1 MVSAHDLGRRPR
13 ASSFALCRDGCMEA
27 PLASHV
33 LPFEKP
39 IVELVTRVKELR
51 ALAENDKRFEI
62 ELRRLED
69 KCGRLAR
76 ELFSDLTPWQKVQL
90 SRHPN
95 RPYTLDY
102 VTQLF
107 EDFLELHGDRSFA
120 DDAAIVAGVAHY
132 HGRSVVVVGHQ
143 KGRGAKESVK
153 RNFGMP
159 HPEGY
164 RKARRM
170 FELASRFGMPIFT
183 FIDTMGAYPGL
194 GAEERGQSE
203 AIGAC
208 LAAMSR
214 APVPIIATILG
225 EGGSGGALALGV
237 ANRVHV
243 LEYGTYSV
251 ISPEGCASIL
261 WKDGSKAD
269 VAAARLRMTAPE
281 LLTLKVVDRVIEE
294 PAGGAHQDPRGAA
307 RNVDAAL
314 REALSELLQRT
325 PDELVRDRYDRFRAL
340 GAFVG

>member
-1 MVSAHDLGRRPR
+1 M
-13 ASSFALCRDGCMEA
+13 
-27 PLASHV
+27 ASHV

-39 IVELVTRVKELR
+39 VVDLVTRVKELR
-51 ALAENDKRFEI
+51 SLAENDRRFEG
-62 ELRRLED
+62 ELRRLEE
-69 KCGRLAR
+69 KAARLAR
-76 ELFSDLTPWQKVQL
+76 ELFADLSPWQKVQL

-102 VTQLF
+102 VTFLF
-107 EDFLELHGDRSFA
+107 TDFVELHGDRTFA
-120 DDAAIVAGVAHY
+120 DDASIVCGLARY

-143 KGRGAKESVK
+143 KGRGAKENVK

-170 FELASRFGMPIFT
+170 YELASRFGLPVLT
-183 FIDTMGAYPGL
+183 FIDTPGAYPGI

-208 LAAMSR
+208 LAAMAR

-261 WKDGSKAD
+261 WKDGAKAD
-269 VAAARLRMTAPE
+269 EAAARLRITAPE
-281 LLTLKVVDRVIEE
+281 LLNLKVVDRVIDE
-294 PAGGAHQDPRGAA
+294 PAGGAHQDPESAA
-307 RNVDAAL
+307 RLVDKSL
-314 REALSELLQRT
+314 SEALADLLTRT
-325 PDELVRDRYDRFRAL
+325 PDELVRDRYERFRAL
-340 GAFVG
+340 GAFTG

>member
-1 MVSAHDLGRRPR
+1 M
-13 ASSFALCRDGCMEA
+13 
-27 PLASHV
+27 ASHV

-39 IVELVTRVKELR
+39 VVELVTRVRELR
-51 ALAENDKRFEI
+51 ALAENDRRFES
-62 ELRRLED
+62 ELRRLEE

-76 ELFSDLTPWQKVQL
+76 ELFADLSPWQKVQL

-102 VTQLF
+102 IGILF
-107 EDFLELHGDRSFA
+107 QDFVELHGDRSFA
-120 DDAAIVAGVAHY
+120 DDASIVAGLARY
-132 HGRSVVVVGHQ
+132 HGRSVVVIGHQ
-143 KGRGAKESVK
+143 KGRGAKENVK

-164 RKARRM
+164 RKAERLY
-170 FELASRFGMPIFT
+170 ELASRFRLPIFT
-183 FIDTMGAYPGL
+183 FIDTPGAYPGL

-203 AIGAC
+203 AIGSC

-214 APVPIIATILG
+214 VRVPIIATIIG

-261 WKDGSKAD
+261 WKDGSKAE
-269 VAAARLRMTAPE
+269 VAAERLRITSPDLLE
-281 LLTLKVVDRVIEE
+281 LRVVDLIVDE
-294 PAGGAHQDPRGAA
+294 PPGGAHQDPKAA
-307 RNVDAAL
+307 AMAVGESLAATL
-314 REALSELLQRT
+314 AELDLLSPQGLVEQRY
-325 PDELVRDRYDRFRAL
+325 ERFRAL
-340 GAFVG
+340 GSYGGELTT

>member
-1 MVSAHDLGRRPR
+1 MA
-13 ASSFALCRDGCMEA
+13 AYI
-27 PLASHV
+27 

-39 IVELVTRVKELR
+39 VVELVTRVRELR
-51 ALAENDKRFEI
+51 SLAQSDRHLET

-69 KCGRLAR
+69 KARRLAR
-76 ELFSDLTPWQKVQL
+76 ELFADLSPWQKVQL

-102 VTQLF
+102 VEQLF
-107 EDFLELHGDRSFA
+107 TDWEELHGDRRFA
-120 DDAAIVAGVAHY
+120 DDAAIVSGVARFN
-132 HGRSVVVVGHQ
+132 GRSVVVVGHQ
-143 KGRGAKESVK
+143 KGRGAKDNVK

-164 RKARRM
+164 RKACRM
-170 FELASRFGMPIFT
+170 YEMASRFGLPILT
-183 FIDTMGAYPGL
+183 FIDTPGAYPGI

-208 LAAMSR
+208 LASMAR
-214 APVPIIATILG
+214 ARVPIIATIIG

-261 WKDGSKAD
+261 WKDGAKAD
-269 VAAARLRMTAPE
+269 EAAERMRMTAPD
-281 LLTLKVVDRVIEE
+281 LLALRIVDRIVEE
-294 PAGGAHQDPRGAA
+294 PAGGAHQDPAAAASLVGA
-307 RNVDAAL
+307 VL
-314 REALSELLQRT
+314 QETLTELLAMT
-325 PDELVRDRYDRFRAL
+325 PDDLVQDRYARFRNL
-340 GAFVG
+340 GAFVA

>member
-1 MVSAHDLGRRPR
+1 V
-13 ASSFALCRDGCMEA
+13 
-27 PLASHV
+27 ASHV

-39 IVELVTRVKELR
+39 VVELVTRVRELR
-51 ALAENDKRFEI
+51 ALAESDRRFEG
-62 ELRRLED
+62 ELRRLEE
-69 KCGRLAR
+69 KAARLAR
-76 ELFSDLTPWQKVQL
+76 ELFADLSPWQKVQL

-102 VTQLF
+102 IGFLF
-107 EDFLELHGDRSFA
+107 EDFVELHGDRSYA
-120 DDAAIVAGVAHY
+120 DDASIVAGLARF
-132 HGRSVVVVGHQ
+132 HGRSVIVLGHQ
-143 KGRGAKESVK
+143 KGRGAKENVK

-164 RKARRM
+164 RKARRIY
-170 FELASRFGMPIFT
+170 ELASRFGLPIMT
-183 FIDTMGAYPGL
+183 FIDTPGAYPGL

-214 APVPIIATILG
+214 APVPIIATIIG

-261 WKDGSKAD
+261 WKDGAKAD
-269 VAAARLRMTAPE
+269 EAALRLKITAPE
-281 LLTLKVVDRVIEE
+281 LLGLKIVDKVLEE
-294 PAGGAHQDPRGAA
+294 PAGGAHQDPRQAA
-307 RNVDAAL
+307 KLVDAAIG
-314 REALSELLQRT
+314 EALGQLLQLT

-340 GAFVG
+340 GAFVA

>member
-1 MVSAHDLGRRPR
+1 MSG
-13 ASSFALCRDGCMEA
+13 
-27 PLASHV
+27 PLASHI

-51 ALAENDKRFEI
+51 TLADTDRRFEA
-62 ELRRLED
+62 ELRRLEE
-69 KCGRLAR
+69 KCGRVAR
-76 ELFSDLTPWQKVQL
+76 ELFADLTPWQKVQL

-102 VTQLF
+102 VTHLF
-107 EDFLELHGDRSFA
+107 DDFLELHGDRTFA
-120 DDAAIVAGVAHY
+120 DDAAIIAGVARY
-132 HGRSVVVVGHQ
+132 HGESVVVVGHQ
-143 KGRGAKESVK
+143 KGRGAKENVK

-170 FELASRFGMPIFT
+170 YDLAARFGMPILT
-183 FIDTMGAYPGL
+183 FIDTTGAYPGL

-214 APVPIIATILG
+214 APVPIVATILG
-225 EGGSGGALALGV
+225 EGGSGGALALAV

-269 VAAARLRMTAPE
+269 EAAARLRMTAPE
-281 LLTLKVVDRVIEE
+281 LLKLKVVDRVIEE
-294 PAGGAHQDPRGAA
+294 PAGGAHQDPHAAA

-314 REALSELLQRT
+314 RETLAELKKLSA
-325 PDELVRDRYDRFRAL
+325 DELVGARYDKFRAL
-340 GAFVG
+340 GAFAG